1 MKKNK
6 LKIKKNFLRKDLY
19 LAMKSMITDSNFSW
33 YLQHGITYKYNKDI
47 FFTHNFFTE
56 YGINS
61 SYYEDIVIPFVE
73 KLKIKKL
80 LRAKLNLYTK
90 TNKEIIHGF
99 HTDRE
104 DDHMVALFY
113 FNKNNGHTL
122 FRKDKVK
129 PEDNKIVMFDGSLEH
144 TSTSCTDED
153 YRITLNINYV

>member
-6 LKIKKNFLRKDLY
+6 LKIKKNFLRKDKY
-19 LAMKSMITDSNFSW
+19 LAMKSIITDNNFSW
-33 YLQHGITYKYNKDI
+33 YLQSGITYSNGEGT
-47 FFTHNFFTE
+47 FFSHNFFNE

-61 SYYEDIVIPFVE
+61 SLYKDIIIPFVE

-90 TNKEIIHGF
+90 TNKQIIHGF

-129 PEDNKIVMFDGSLEH
+129 SEDNKIVIFDGSLEH
-144 TSTSCTDED
+144 SSTSCTDED

>member
-1 MKKNK
+1 MFEIKDNFFKKNQYNSM
-6 LKIKKNFLRKDLY
+6 KN
-19 LAMKSMITDSNFSW
+19 IVTDDRFSW
-33 YLQHGITYKYNKDI
+33 FIQHGICHEGDKGVFFSHTFYNE
-47 FFTHNFFTE
+47 N
-56 YGINS
+56 GINS
-61 SYYEDIVIPFVE
+61 NFYEKIVIPFIE
-73 KLKIKKL
+73 KLKIKRL
-80 LRAKLNLYTK
+80 FRAKLNLYTK

>member
-6 LKIKKNFLRKDLY
+6 LKIKNNFLTKDVY
-19 LAMKSMITDSNFSW
+19 LAMKSIITSNNFSW
-33 YLQHGITYKYNKDI
+33 YLQSGITYNNSKGI
-47 FFTHNFFTE
+47 FFTHTFFNE
-56 YGINS
+56 YGVNS
-61 SYYEDIVIPFVE
+61 SYYKDIVIPFVE

-90 TNKEIIHGF
+90 TNKEITHGF
-99 HTDRE
+99 HTDTE